1 MPLISS
7 GFLSRYTSMPTR
19 HRFSSVPV
27 THPQGVIV
35 PGDAFMTKKLHE
47 PGYAPY
53 CLKHTKCGRV
63 QRTDFGFE
71 CPSCG
76 NRMNF
81 DLSHYNGNVDVQYE
95 PAPETASS
103 EVSQ

>member
-1 MPLISS
+1 MPMISS
-7 GFLSRYTSMPTR
+7 GLLSRATTLTTR
-19 HRFSSVPV
+19 HRFSSVSV
-27 THPQGVIV
+27 THPQGVVV
-35 PGDAFMTKKLHE
+35 PGDAFMTGKLRE

-53 CLKHTKCGRV
+53 CLKRTKCGRV

-76 NRMNF
+76 NRMNY
-81 DLSHYNGNVDVQYE
+81 DLTHYNGNVDVQYE
-95 PAPETASS
+95 PAQETASR

>member
-1 MPLISS
+1 MISP
-7 GFLSRYTSMPTR
+7 GFLSRATTSAHR
-19 HRFSSVPV
+19 HRSSGPV
-27 THPQGVIV
+27 NHPPGVIV
-35 PGDAFMTKKLHE
+35 QGDAFMTTKLRE

-53 CLKHTKCGRV
+53 CLKRTQCGRV

-76 NRMNF
+76 NRMNY
-81 DLSHYNGNVDVQYE
+81 DLTHYNGNVGVQYE